1 MSPLL
6 TRSREKRRAVGRLD
20 DEHVRAAHACASWLI
35 GYPDETLFDRLE
47 GIGRLAASL
56 DDRLA
61 EPLGR
66 TVAAL
71 GADDPISVC
80 ERYVETFDTRR
91 RGCLFLT
98 YYASGDTRRRGMALI
113 EIRQTYLDSGLEPSR
128 DELPDH
134 LSVVLEFSA
143 ATSLDA
149 GMGILRRHRPGLEL
163 LRAHLET
170 SASPWH
176 GAVEAVCATLPTM
189 SDAETEAMLAL
200 AADGPESESVGLD
213 GYGNETFDQ
222 IYPASR
228 PGPTF
233 GGFSGQPVPMPTRKA
248 TSATGSGS
256 GSGRVGG
263 HP

>member
-1 MSPLL
+1 VSPLS
-6 TRSREKRRAVGRLD
+6 TRSRARRRAGPLAD
-20 DEHVRAAHACASWLI
+20 AHVRAAHACASWLI
-35 GYPDETLFDRLE
+35 GYPDAALLDQLD

-61 EPLGR
+61 GPLGR

-71 GADDPISVC
+71 VADDPISVC

-113 EIRQTYLDSGLEPSR
+113 EIRQTYLESGLEPTR

-143 ATSLDA
+143 ATSLRA
-149 GMGILRRHRPGLEL
+149 GMGILTRHRPGLEL

-170 SASPWH
+170 SASPWY
-176 GAVEAVCATLPTM
+176 GAVEAVCATLPAM

-200 AADGPESESVGLD
+200 ATDGPEAESVGLD

-233 GGFSGQPVPMPTRKA
+233 GGYSGQPVAMPTRKPTAA
-248 TSATGSGS
+248 TDHDRA
-256 GSGRVGG
+256 GG
-263 HP
+263 LA